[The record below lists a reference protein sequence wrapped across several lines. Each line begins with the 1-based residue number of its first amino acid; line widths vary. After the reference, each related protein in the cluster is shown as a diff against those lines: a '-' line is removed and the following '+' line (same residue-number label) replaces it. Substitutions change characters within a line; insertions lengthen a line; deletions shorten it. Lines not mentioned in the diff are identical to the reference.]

1 MDHRSKY
8 SQPQMDY
15 PAYDSPAV
23 THLKFRV
30 PSGRGRRAG
39 NPAAALTC
47 NASESMMHLSSS
59 AATRT
64 DRHRADR
71 KKSTGAVYTPTEL
84 ALFLAEQAFEAL
96 RPVSSVRI
104 LDPACGDGEL
114 LLAAAEAARERN
126 ISVSALTGYDTDPEA
141 ISKARR
147 RLGDRANVNL
157 HCTDFLE
164 MMAGNA
170 GLFDDNVTNRFEFD
184 LVISNPP
191 YVRTQTLGTSITRAL
206 GQRYGLSG
214 RFDLYQAFT
223 AAMIDALRPLGAVGL
238 LCSNKFLTNRAG
250 FVMRE
255 LLRQKLMLT
264 EIVDLGDTK
273 LFDAAVLPVIISGFR
288 STENNGSV
296 MFRSVYETKLPDDE
310 QAEKVDSIL
319 GALSGRLYGFIFDGE
334 RNYLIREGVLD
345 DTDDV
350 SLPWNPIDDDTR
362 LRLTHIRRRSLPSLK
377 KFGKVRVGVKTT
389 ADEVFIRSDWD
400 QLPDSLR
407 PEKELLKPLIT
418 HHNINAWHS
427 RPGDKMILYTHQDKA
442 GKTVP
447 IPLDDYPRA
456 ATYLNN
462 HRNRLESRSYV
473 IEAGR
478 SWYEIWVP
486 QKPALWPRR
495 KVVFPDIADFPRFA
509 IDESGAVVNGDCYW
523 VAIDDPDIAEVIMAV
538 GNSSFCTWFYDSA
551 CGNYLYA
558 GRRRFMTQ
566 YIERLPVPDP
576 TAGIADHIRGLR
588 LAEKF
593 DEIDDLIWKLVG
605 LEKVTR

>member
-1 MDHRSKY
+1 M
-8 SQPQMDY
+8 
-15 PAYDSPAV
+15 
-23 THLKFRV
+23 
-30 PSGRGRRAG
+30 
-39 NPAAALTC
+39 
-47 NASESMMHLSSS
+47 
-59 AATRT
+59 
-64 DRHRADR
+64 
-71 KKSTGAVYTPTEL
+71 
-84 ALFLAEQAFEAL
+84 
-96 RPVSSVRI
+96 
-104 LDPACGDGEL
+104 
-114 LLAAAEAARERN
+114 LAAAEAARERH
-126 ISVSALTGYDTDPEA
+126 ISVSVLTGYDTDPEA
-141 ISKARR
+141 IRR
-147 RLGDRANVNL
+147 AQHRLRDRSNVDL
-157 HCTDFLE
+157 HCADFLE
-164 MMAGNA
+164 VTAGST
-170 GLFDDNVTNRFEFD
+170 GLFDDNSINRLGFD

-206 GQRYGLSG
+206 GRRYGLSG

-250 FVMRE
+250 SAMRE
-255 LLRQKLMLT
+255 LLRRKLILK

-273 LFDAAVLPVIISGFR
+273 LFDAAVLPVIISGLR
-288 STENNGSV
+288 STETNGNV
-296 MFRSVYETKLPDDE
+296 IFRSVYETKLPDGE

-319 GALSGRLYGFIFDGE
+319 GALSGRLSGFIFDGE
-334 RNYLIREGVLD
+334 RNYLVREGVLD
-345 DTDDV
+345 DTDDID
-350 SLPWNPIDDDTR
+350 LPWNPIDDDTR
-362 LRLTHIRRRSLPSLK
+362 LRLTHIRRRSLPPLK

-418 HHNINAWHS
+418 HRDISAWHS
-427 RPGDKMILYTHQDKA
+427 RLGDKMILYTHQDKA

-447 IPLDDYPRA
+447 IPLDDYPQA
-456 ATYLNN
+456 AAYFDN
-462 HRNRLESRSYV
+462 HRTRLESRSYV

-495 KVVFPDIADFPRFA
+495 KVVFPDITDFPRFA

-523 VAIDDPDIAEVIMAV
+523 MAIDDPDIAEVIMAV

-566 YIERLPVPDP
+566 YIERLPIPNP
-576 TAGIADHIRGLR
+576 TVGIADCIRGLR
-588 LAEKF
+588 LAEKY

-605 LEKVTR
+605 LEKVIR